1 MSGVWIPVSE
11 TVSDVAMLPMLTPI
25 SVPPEC
31 MPIALQP
38 NEISKGVSRVQSIE
52 GGFFIP
58 CVINSLN
65 GEFSN
70 LGFRVPKFSNFV
82 LVANEPIWL
91 AHPLKYN
98 TEIMEALLNRSL
110 YSQGKN
116 IECLLHLW
124 PTYIYTYI
132 YIYIYIGEKSTA
144 LGRAYRRKVACHWKH
159 LWEHIQYF
167 TRGFEN
173 FLGTHW
179 EQQSPQTIQ
188 LSSPPLPKREGEK
201 KKKKP

>member
-1 MSGVWIPVSE
+1 
-11 TVSDVAMLPMLTPI
+11 
-25 SVPPEC
+25 
-31 MPIALQP
+31 
-38 NEISKGVSRVQSIE
+38 
-52 GGFFIP
+52 
-58 CVINSLN
+58 VINSLN

-132 YIYIYIGEKSTA
+132 YIY
-144 LGRAYRRKVACHWKH
+144 RWK
-159 LWEHIQYF
+159 EYSF
-167 TRGFEN
+167 G
-173 FLGTHW
+173 
-179 EQQSPQTIQ
+179 QSI
-188 LSSPPLPKREGEK
+188 
-201 KKKKP
+201 